1 MVTSYEDLHYDV
13 LNIARQEVS
22 MGYETLVSLRDTT
35 KTTKYVSANLLD
47 VKTGKPLFDPYV
59 IKDYGN
65 MRIGVIGLL
74 RDADFPATSS
84 LVDTTVMKVT
94 PTTEAAQKYLPDL
107 MRKTDAVILLC
118 ELPTDDIDSLVKQ
131 FPDIDIVISTGALR
145 TGETTTTI
153 GKKTRLLGTGSS
165 GYNGHYATLEFKP
178 AWGDSVAFADF
189 KDALLDSYDMPG
201 EWSERLAKFEGKS
214 GATIQPSQSGVKV
227 SPGNAPSLSPS
238 SKDPA
243 STTKDPHAGHNH
255 G

>member
-1 MVTSYEDLHYDV
+1 
-13 LNIARQEVS
+13 

-145 TGETTTTI
+145 TGETATTI

-189 KDALLDSYDMPG
+189 KDALLDSYEMPG
-201 EWSERLAKFEGKS
+201 EWTERLAKFEGKS
-214 GATIQPSQSGVKV
+214 GAAVQPSQSGVKV

-238 SKDPA
+238 SKAPA
-243 STTKDPHAGHNH
+243 PTTKDPHAGHNH